1 MIGRTSLV
9 KTLLVTRGSGGR
21 RRLDRAA
28 VGLLAFI
35 VALATP
41 VAAKS
46 WRVADFSDDITVNE
60 DGSAVIAERI
70 SLVFE
75 DQWHGI
81 HRTIP
86 IEYPGPNGTNYELFI
101 TVNSVTDGSGGK
113 LKYDSST
120 SGPSR
125 DLKIYI
131 PDAVDSTRTVEITY
145 RVRNG
150 TRFFND
156 YDEFYWNVT
165 GNDWPVPIDHASARV
180 HFPANAAGSLRAQGF
195 TGVYGAAG
203 HDTTATVNGADA
215 EFETNSPLPM
225 RGGMT
230 LDVFIPKGIFKPRSA
245 FTELVWF
252 IASNPV
258 VFLPLVTLAVMF
270 TLWWYKGRDPDPGES
285 VAPMYEP
292 PAGIS
297 PAEAGTLLDD
307 TIHPRD
313 ITSTIVDLA
322 VRGLIKIEEKM
333 DKGLVFNHK
342 DYVLHLLQ
350 KRQDWRGLA
359 PHERVMLENI
369 FVGDT
374 PEVHLSNLKN
384 RFYTAVPVIRQ
395 DIMSALKSKGI
406 YMLDPESAN
415 GYSIGAAFGILMIF
429 AALQFFHVADFL
441 SSVPLLIGCVLIS
454 ALIWWL
460 FARVMTAKT
469 TKGARTQ
476 IAVLGF
482 QEFMNRVDADRLKI
496 MPPDT
501 FEKFLPYAMAL
512 GVEHHW
518 AQAFTGL
525 VKDPPSWYAAPGGYV
540 PGMGFNPILFS
551 SAMHGMAADMH
562 QTFVSAP
569 RSSSS
574 GSGWSG
580 GGGFSGGG
588 FSGGGFGGGGGSA
601 F

>member
-1 MIGRTSLV
+1 MMAKGRV
-9 KTLLVTRGSGGR
+9 E
-21 RRLDRAA
+21 A
-28 VGLLAFI
+28 LLATSVVADKIRRSKLRLYAI
-35 VALATP
+35 VASVLAFVSP
-41 VAAKS
+41 LAAKS
-46 WRVADFSDDITVNE
+46 WRIADFTDNITVNV
-60 DGSAVIAERI
+60 DGSAVVTERI

-75 DQWHGI
+75 GEFHGI

-86 IEYPGPNGTNYELFI
+86 IEYPGPNGTNYQLFI
-101 TVNSVTDGSGGK
+101 TLDSVTDGSGGK

-120 SGPSR
+120 SGASR
-125 DLKIYI
+125 ELKIFI
-131 PDAVDSTRTVEITY
+131 PDAVDATRTVEIVY

-165 GNDWPVPIDHASARV
+165 GNDWPVPIDHTSATV
-180 HFPANAAGSLRAQGF
+180 HFPYAAAGSLRAQAF
-195 TGVYGAAG
+195 TGVYGSAG
-203 HDTTATVNGADA
+203 RDATAKVNGADA
-215 EFETNSPLPM
+215 QFETNSPLPM

-230 LDVFIPKGIFKPRSA
+230 IDVFIPKGIFKQPSA
-245 FTELVWF
+245 LTKLVWF
-252 IASNPV
+252 IGGNPA

-292 PAGIS
+292 PPGIS
-297 PAEAGTLLDD
+297 PAEAGTLLGD

-322 VRGLIKIEEKM
+322 VRGFIKIEEKI

-359 PHERVMLENI
+359 PHESVMLENI
-369 FVGDT
+369 FAGDV
-374 PEVHLSNLKN
+374 PETRLSSLKN
-384 RFYTAVPVIRQ
+384 RFYTAVPVIRE

-406 YMLDPESAN
+406 YRLDPESAN
-415 GYSIGAAFGILMIF
+415 GYSIGAAFVVVVIF

-518 AQAFTGL
+518 AQAFAGI
-525 VKDPPSWYAAPGGYV
+525 VKDPPNWYVASGGYA
-540 PGMGFNPILFS
+540 PGMGFNPLLFS
-551 SAMHGMAADMH
+551 SAMHGMATDMH

-580 GGGFSGGG
+580 GGGLSGGG

>member
-1 MIGRTSLV
+1 MIGQTSFV
-9 KTLLVTRGSGGR
+9 KTLLATHGSGGG
-21 RRLDRAA
+21 RRLYPAA
-28 VGLLAFI
+28 VGLLAFL

-46 WRVADFSDDITVNE
+46 WRIADFSDNITVNA
-60 DGSAVIAERI
+60 DGSAVITERI

-75 DQWHGI
+75 GQWHGI

-86 IEYPGPNGTNYELFI
+86 IQYPGPNGTNYELFV

-120 SGPSR
+120 SGASR

-131 PDAVDSTRTVEITY
+131 PDALDGTRTVEIAY

-150 TRFFND
+150 TRFFSD

-165 GNDWPVPIDHASARV
+165 GNDWPVPIDHASAAV
-180 HFPANAAGSLRAQGF
+180 HFPGTAAGSLRAQAF
-195 TGVYGAAG
+195 TGAYGSAE
-203 HDTTATVNGADA
+203 HDARATVNGSDA
-215 EFETNSPLPM
+215 QFETISPLPM

-230 LDVFIPKGIFKPRSA
+230 IDVFIPKGIFESPSA
-245 FTELVWF
+245 LAKLVWF
-252 IASNPV
+252 IGGNPV

-322 VRGLIKIEEKM
+322 VRGFIKIEEKI

-350 KRQDWRGLA
+350 KRQDWQGLA

-369 FVGDT
+369 FAGDT
-374 PEVHLSNLKN
+374 PVVQLSSLKN
-384 RFYTAVPVIRQ
+384 RFYTAVPVIRE

-406 YMLDPESAN
+406 YLLDPESAN
-415 GYSIGAAFGILMIF
+415 GYSIGAAFAVLMIF
-429 AALQFFHVADFL
+429 AILQFFHVADFL
-441 SSVPLLIGCVLIS
+441 SSMPLLIGCVLIS
-454 ALIWWL
+454 AWIWWL

-518 AQAFTGL
+518 AQAFAGI
-525 VKDPPSWYAAPGGYV
+525 VKDPPSWYAAPGGSV

-551 SAMHGMAADMH
+551 SAMHGMATDMH

-569 RSSSS
+569 RASSS